1 MSIRRAVLLPVLL
14 ILLSPFPA
22 RAQSKTAGHKTK
34 APQQQSLAA
43 RIDALLTDSEVA
55 RGFWGVDVV
64 SLASGKTL
72 YARNADKLF
81 TPASSTKLFITAT
94 ALATIGP
101 DYRFRTTVETTGTVD
116 RYGRLLGDLV
126 LTGRGDPNLSGRTLP
141 YRLRTERGLP
151 PMHVL
156 EQLADQLV
164 SRRIKVIDGD
174 LIADDSYFAF
184 ERYGEGWSHEDLDRG
199 WGAPVSALALNDNV
213 LFVSVLPA
221 DRAGEKA
228 FASLEPYTDYYQLD
242 NRVVTTPAGSGP
254 RSVTIERPAGSREI
268 LLWGSIPLDDTGY
281 NEALALE
288 DPADFVGQ
296 IFRRLLERRGLAVY
310 GRVRARHSDPAAPG
324 TIRITATASAGGGAH
339 EALPAAAGLNQPA
352 VLAEY
357 QSQPLFEDL
366 RVINKVSQ
374 NLHAEILL
382 RLLGRERSGAVFSEA
397 AVVTGAPGPA
407 SSGAGAGIRSSGA
420 TAAVGAGV
428 GTIGSGLEVV
438 RGFLTQCGVPPGEAV
453 LYDGSGLS
461 RKNLVTPRALRTL
474 LECASRQPW
483 FERFRDTLPVAG
495 VDGSLA
501 ARLKETFAEGNVTA
515 KTGSLDHV
523 NSLSGYATTRGGER
537 VAFVIMANNHNLTRA
552 QAEQTIDRIVEAIVE
567 TRRIPSK
574 K

>member
-1 MSIRRAVLLPVLL
+1 MSLRRAVLLPVLL
-14 ILLSPFPA
+14 ILLSPHFA
-22 RAQSKTAGHKTK
+22 SAQRKTK
-34 APQQQSLAA
+34 TPPQPPLAA
-43 RIDALLTDSEVA
+43 RIDALLADPDVA
-55 RGFWGVDVV
+55 RGFWGLDVV

-72 YARNADKLF
+72 YSRNADKLF
-81 TPASSTKLFITAT
+81 TPASNTKLFVTAT
-94 ALATIGP
+94 ALAAIGP
-101 DYRFRTTVETTGTVD
+101 DYRFRTTVETAGTVD
-116 RYGRLLGDLV
+116 RHGRLLGDLV

-141 YRLRTERGLP
+141 YRLRTERSLP
-151 PMHVL
+151 PIHVL

-164 SRRIKVIDGD
+164 ARRIKVIDGD

-199 WGAPVSALALNDNV
+199 WGAPVSALSLNDNV

-221 DRAGEKA
+221 ERAGEKA
-228 FASLEPYTDYYQLD
+228 FVSLEPYTDYYQLD
-242 NRVVTTPAGSGP
+242 NRVVTAPSGSGP
-254 RSVTIERPAGSREI
+254 RSVTMERSPGSREI
-268 LLWGSIPLDDTGY
+268 LLWGSIPSDDPGY

-288 DPADFVGQ
+288 DRADFVAQ
-296 IFRRLLERRGLAVY
+296 IFRRLLERRGIVLY

-339 EALPAAAGLNQPA
+339 EALPATARQSQSA

-357 QSQPLFEDL
+357 QSQPLIEDL

-374 NLHAEILL
+374 NLHAEIVL
-382 RLLGRERSGAVFSEA
+382 RLLGREKGGMTFGAA
-397 AVVTGAPGPA
+397 AGGTGAQGA
-407 SSGAGAGIRSSGA
+407 STGS
-420 TAAVGAGV
+420 AADHRANTGV

-438 RGFLTQCGVPPGEAV
+438 RGFLSQCGVPPGEAV
-453 LYDGSGLS
+453 FYDGSGLS
-461 RKNLVTPRALRTL
+461 RKNLVTPRALRSL
-474 LECASRQPW
+474 LECTARQPW
-483 FERFRDTLPVAG
+483 YERFRDTLPVAG

-501 ARLKETFAEGNVTA
+501 ARLKETYAEGNVTA

-567 TRRIPSK
+567 TRKAPSK